1 MVELLNYW
9 LSEQGLQMADRP
21 HRHPEW
27 GSQDNQSSGTWK
39 ENYKEI
45 LLIYFKPLL
54 LILFLCFR
62 T

>member
-1 MVELLNYW
+1 MVELLK
-9 LSEQGLQMADRP
+9 LLAQ
-21 HRHPEW
+21 W
-27 GSQDNQSSGTWK
+27 GSQDSQSSGTWK

-54 LILFLCFR
+54 LILFLCFG